1 MSCFIDCVSAL
12 ATRMGSEPTCASS
25 TVFRHVF
32 LYRHLVFSSGSRRGD
47 GRERCGRGHGRSQ
60 ETNLV
65 ADGNHSEEPTRLVQH
80 SLEFAFTVEQL
91 TGNERK
97 SGDLITMIFGGVAV
111 SDIIVDSGATCNVVR
126 QQTWE
131 MIKLK
136 GINCESCMPARELF
150 AYGGMEPLK
159 TLGTFT
165 ADALLTGNNSGCR
178 ADFVVVKGNG

>member
-47 GRERCGRGHGRSQ
+47 GRERCGRGRGRSQ

-65 ADGNHSEEPTRLVQH
+65 ADGNHNEEPTRPVQH
-80 SLEFAFTVEQL
+80 SPDSPEFAFTVEQL

-111 SDIIVDSGATCNVVR
+111 SDIIVDSGATCNVVV
-126 QQTWE
+126 QQT
-131 MIKLK
+131 
-136 GINCESCMPARELF
+136 
-150 AYGGMEPLK
+150 
-159 TLGTFT
+159 
-165 ADALLTGNNSGCR
+165 
-178 ADFVVVKGNG
+178 